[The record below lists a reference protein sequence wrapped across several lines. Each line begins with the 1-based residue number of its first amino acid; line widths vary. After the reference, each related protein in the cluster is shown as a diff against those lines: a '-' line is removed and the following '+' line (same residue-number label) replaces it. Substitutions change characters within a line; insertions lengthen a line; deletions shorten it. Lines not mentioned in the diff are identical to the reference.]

1 MVQEVLGS
9 LITDSG
15 GVYVDGTV
23 GSGGHSVA
31 IGREITDEGRLICL
45 DRDPAAL
52 ELSKRRLAFLGQRV
66 TLVKSNY
73 AEIDEVIPRL
83 GIQEVDGILLDLGM
97 STYQLDHSGRGFS
110 FSRDE
115 PLDMRMD
122 PTVGPDASELV
133 NTLSQIDLERILRD
147 YGEERRA
154 KVIARSILRE
164 RKKKG

>member
-1 MVQEVLGS
+1 M
-9 LITDSG
+9 
-15 GVYVDGTV
+15 DGTV
-23 GSGGHSVA
+23 GSGGHSAA
-31 IGREITDEGRLICL
+31 IGREISEKGRLVCL
-45 DRDPAAL
+45 DRDPVAL
-52 ELSKRRLAFLGQRV
+52 KLSQRRLAFLGQRV

-110 FSRDE
+110 FSREE

-122 PTVGPDASELV
+122 PTVGPDAAQLV
-133 NTLSQIDLERILRD
+133 NTLSQYDLARILRE
-147 YGEERRA
+147 YGEERKA

-164 RKKKG
+164 RKKKS